1 MNSTKLFVIVWYS
14 ISLCFISIQIWSIK
28 DVVLKH
34 QNIINSTN
42 SSLSIGGQSVKL
54 NSNDNYNLIIGLQ
67 IRSVP
72 HNTQKKVLE
81 LHDVNSTNSKPKMTL
96 WMSKNEFD
104 LTYIADGNDVEHFI
118 VSVPYSLNE
127 RIPLLL
133 IKNSTTTTFE
143 VKGQSQSKSLSETIG
158 DLQLR
163 KCDSRSMWC
172 VNTDVYKFSL
182 L

>member
-104 LTYIADGNDVEHFI
+104 LTYL
-118 VSVPYSLNE
+118 SL
-127 RIPLLL
+127 IH
-133 IKNSTTTTFE
+133 I
-143 VKGQSQSKSLSETIG
+143 
-158 DLQLR
+158 
-163 KCDSRSMWC
+163 
-172 VNTDVYKFSL
+172 
-182 L
+182 